1 MVAFPLPAD
10 EAERLVALAETQLL
24 DSEHEAV
31 FDAVVAL
38 AASICGVPMAAI
50 SLIDQDRQW
59 FKASVGLDDPETP
72 RGDAF

>member
-1 MVAFPLPAD
+1 MPMPAN

-38 AASICGVPMAAI
+38 ATIGCRACSH
-50 SLIDQDRQW
+50 
-59 FKASVGLDDPETP
+59 
-72 RGDAF
+72 